1 MSEILWNVDTLD
13 WRYPDSRRL
22 TNTVLRSARR
32 GSIVLLHDAVNRST
46 ITAMPAIIDQLQDRG
61 FRLVTVSQLLG
72 TTRPGRV
79 YRRAPVS

>member
-1 MSEILWNVDTLD
+1 
-13 WRYPDSRRL
+13 
-22 TNTVLRSARR
+22 VLSSARR
-32 GSIVLLHDAVNRST
+32 GSIVLMHDAVNRST

-79 YRRAPVS
+79 YSRARVP